1 MSKEIFL
8 IDANSLITPHLTF
21 YPFDFAPGFWNQL
34 ERPIKDGRIV
44 VLDMVK
50 AEILHGNDSLKEWM
64 EELDVGEYI
73 DHREPCILQKYGSI
87 LQHVQNS
94 PCYKPAALI
103 EWSRESVAD
112 PWLIATAAVYK
123 YTLITFE
130 EANKGLNAKN
140 PSKNAKIPDVANEFG
155 VKTEKL
161 FYMVRE
167 LGLKLM

>member
-64 EELDVGEYI
+64 EELDVGNMGLFCNMFKI
-73 DHREPCILQKYGSI
+73 A
-87 LQHVQNS
+87 HVTN
-94 PCYKPAALI
+94 L
-103 EWSRESVAD
+103 
-112 PWLIATAAVYK
+112 LH
-123 YTLITFE
+123 
-130 EANKGLNAKN
+130 
-140 PSKNAKIPDVANEFG
+140 
-155 VKTEKL
+155 
-161 FYMVRE
+161 
-167 LGLKLM
+167 